1 MGILLKF
8 YLLFLEK
15 NIYDF
20 SFAEVEVKLVDYPN
34 ELPFET
40 VLLLDTL
47 NTETPSL
54 SYEDGNRLYQNITE
68 DYKYEKSKYKKFIKV
83 KKNPFL
89 NALQVKYSYALTC
102 HKSQGGQWENIF
114 VEKPFMPDGI
124 NRDYLRWLYT
134 AITRAT
140 KNLFLIGFQKEDFI

>member
-1 MGILLKF
+1 M
-8 YLLFLEK
+8 
-15 NIYDF
+15 
-20 SFAEVEVKLVDYPN
+20 
-34 ELPFET
+34 
-40 VLLLDTL
+40 
-47 NTETPSL
+47 
-54 SYEDGNRLYQNITE
+54 
-68 DYKYEKSKYKKFIKV
+68 

>member
-1 MGILLKF
+1 MIVKNNYYWLDVNSKAGFIANGDIIEVLSIISR
-8 YLLFLEK
+8 K

-68 DYKYEKSKYKKFIKV
+68 D
-83 KKNPFL
+83 
-89 NALQVKYSYALTC
+89 
-102 HKSQGGQWENIF
+102 
-114 VEKPFMPDGI
+114 
-124 NRDYLRWLYT
+124 
-134 AITRAT
+134 
-140 KNLFLIGFQKEDFI
+140 